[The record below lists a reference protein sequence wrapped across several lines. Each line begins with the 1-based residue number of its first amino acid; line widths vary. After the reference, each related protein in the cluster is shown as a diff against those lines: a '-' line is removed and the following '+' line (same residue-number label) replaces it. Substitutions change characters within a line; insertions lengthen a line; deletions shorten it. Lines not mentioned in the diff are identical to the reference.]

1 MKVGNLI
8 PLITTYD
15 GDGLLEERVAVLEK
29 ELKWS
34 LPEDYRHL
42 LLATDGGYCKI
53 GSFYIDFWNIND
65 IVFYAEDVETLDG
78 LIPFASD
85 GCGIAFAFDRK
96 GEGVLS
102 IPMDC
107 LLRNCAKIIA
117 KDFKDFLDKIEN
129 QELVY

>member
-1 MKVGNLI
+1 MEVDNLI

-29 ELKWS
+29 ELNWS

-42 LLATDGGYCKI
+42 LLATDGGYSNI
-53 GSFYIDFWNIND
+53 GGFYIDFWNIND
-65 IVFYAEDVETLDG
+65 IAFYAENVETLDG
-78 LIPFASD
+78 LISFASD